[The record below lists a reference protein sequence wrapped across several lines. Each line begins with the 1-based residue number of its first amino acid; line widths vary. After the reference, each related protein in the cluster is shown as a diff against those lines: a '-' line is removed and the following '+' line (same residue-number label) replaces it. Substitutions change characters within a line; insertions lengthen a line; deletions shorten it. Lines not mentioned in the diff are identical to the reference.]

1 MNLSKLLLQN
11 RVLYNLQFWIIYKSN
26 SLFCTLWQ
34 KKSITRKGFE
44 SYKFQHL
51 LFAFLTHGRAFTKL
65 RFLPFLFFYKFF
77 SKFVSWLYYEALTKP
92 HFFYKY
98 SIYTECTFGLHLCKY
113 KSLPNPLKRV
123 RQRFVLAKVQNKR
136 NASRRFCTKGAF
148 DPYKSSICK
157 KIDRSTSSLM
167 KNKRDRSILDVLKSS
182 FYNVRFW
189 ILYARSSSIK
199 LSPSQFFTWTYF
211 LFFLIIPICA
221 LIAKASEHSL
231 TDFITIAT
239 QPIALSAYS
248 VTFSMAFI
256 ASLFNAFFG
265 FILAWVLVRYN
276 FPGKRFLD
284 AAIDLPFAVPTSV
297 AGLTL
302 ATVYSP
308 QGWIGEFLGR
318 FGIQV
323 IYTRLGVATA
333 MVFVSLPFVVRS
345 LQPVLQEIDSQI
357 EEASW
362 SLGASPYTTF
372 RKVLFPPLLP
382 AFLTGVTLG
391 FSRAIGEYGSLVL
404 VSSNIPYKDLIASVL
419 IFQNLEQYSLGQA
432 TVIATVVLLISFSIL
447 LGVSSIQSWNRNKQN

>member
-1 MNLSKLLLQN
+1 MESK
-11 RVLYNLQFWIIYKSN
+11 
-26 SLFCTLWQ
+26 
-34 KKSITRKGFE
+34 KKFTNFKNVFLGR
-44 SYKFQHL
+44 
-51 LFAFLTHGRAFTKL
+51 FATYPFLPFFAPL
-65 RFLPFLFFYKFF
+65 RFLVMPLF
-77 SKFVSWLYYEALTKP
+77 A
-92 HFFYKY
+92 
-98 SIYTECTFGLHLCKY
+98 
-113 KSLPNPLKRV
+113 KRGHG
-123 RQRFVLAKVQNKR
+123 Q
-136 NASRRFCTKGAF
+136 KGQW
-148 DPYKSSICK
+148 KGQG
-157 KIDRSTSSLM
+157 TQ
-167 KNKRDRSILDVLKSS
+167 
-182 FYNVRFW
+182 W
-189 ILYARSSSIK
+189 
-199 LSPSQFFTWTYF
+199 SQLFTWTYF

-221 LIAKASEHSL
+221 LLAKAGENRFI
-231 TDFITIAT
+231 DFFHIAT

-248 VTFSMAFI
+248 VTFSMGI
-256 ASLFNAFFG
+256 LASLFNAFFG
-265 FILAWVLVRYN
+265 FILAWVLVRYH

-308 QGWIGEFLGR
+308 QGPLGSLLSSLH
-318 FGIQV
+318 IQV

-345 LQPVLQEIDSQI
+345 LQPVLQEIDEQI
-357 EEASW
+357 EESAW

-419 IFQNLEQYSLGQA
+419 IFQNLEQYSLGEA

-447 LGVSSIQSWNRNKQN
+447 LGVSSLQSWNRNKLS

>member
-1 MNLSKLLLQN
+1 M
-11 RVLYNLQFWIIYKSN
+11 I
-26 SLFCTLWQ
+26 
-34 KKSITRKGFE
+34 RKNVT
-44 SYKFQHL
+44 S
-51 LFAFLTHGRAFTKL
+51 
-65 RFLPFLFFYKFF
+65 
-77 SKFVSWLYYEALTKP
+77 FVT
-92 HFFYKY
+92 
-98 SIYTECTFGLHLCKY
+98 
-113 KSLPNPLKRV
+113 
-123 RQRFVLAKVQNKR
+123 
-136 NASRRFCTKGAF
+136 
-148 DPYKSSICK
+148 
-157 KIDRSTSSLM
+157 
-167 KNKRDRSILDVLKSS
+167 
-182 FYNVRFW
+182 
-189 ILYARSSSIK
+189 
-199 LSPSQFFTWTYF
+199 PSQFFTWWYF

-221 LIAKASEHSL
+221 LLAKASENNFI
-231 TDFITIAT
+231 DFINIAT

-248 VTFSMAFI
+248 VTFSMAFV

-265 FILAWVLVRYN
+265 FILSWVLVRYN

-308 QGWIGEFLGR
+308 QGWIGQTLNNFC
-318 FGIQV
+318 GIQV
-323 IYTRLGVATA
+323 VYTRLGVATA

-345 LQPVLQEIDSQI
+345 LQPVLQELDSQI

-362 SLGASPYTTF
+362 CLGASPYNTF

-447 LGVSSIQSWNRNKQN
+447 LGVSSIQSWNRNKQS

>member
-1 MNLSKLLLQN
+1 MFAKST
-11 RVLYNLQFWIIYKSN
+11 IY
-26 SLFCTLWQ
+26 
-34 KKSITRKGFE
+34 
-44 SYKFQHL
+44 
-51 LFAFLTHGRAFTKL
+51 
-65 RFLPFLFFYKFF
+65 
-77 SKFVSWLYYEALTKP
+77 
-92 HFFYKY
+92 
-98 SIYTECTFGLHLCKY
+98 
-113 KSLPNPLKRV
+113 
-123 RQRFVLAKVQNKR
+123 
-136 NASRRFCTKGAF
+136 
-148 DPYKSSICK
+148 
-157 KIDRSTSSLM
+157 
-167 KNKRDRSILDVLKSS
+167 LDV
-182 FYNVRFW
+182 
-189 ILYARSSSIK
+189 
-199 LSPSQFFTWTYF
+199 FFI
-211 LFFLIIPICA
+211 FLIIPICA
-221 LIAKASEHSL
+221 LITKAGENNFI
-231 TDFITIAT
+231 DFIAIAT

-308 QGWIGEFLGR
+308 QGWIGEFLGQ

-333 MVFVSLPFVVRS
+333 MIFVSLPFVVRS

-362 SLGASPYTTF
+362 SLGASPYNTF

-391 FSRAIGEYGSLVL
+391 FSRAIGEYGS
-404 VSSNIPYKDLIASVL
+404 K
-419 IFQNLEQYSLGQA
+419 F
-432 TVIATVVLLISFSIL
+432 
-447 LGVSSIQSWNRNKQN
+447 

>member
-1 MNLSKLLLQN
+1 MRGKAWHQGGRSKAKLGDTSRSLASLRLPRLQRDMASTNKILS
-11 RVLYNLQFWIIYKSN
+11 NLQFWKAS
-26 SLFCTLWQ
+26 
-34 KKSITRKGFE
+34 
-44 SYKFQHL
+44 
-51 LFAFLTHGRAFTKL
+51 
-65 RFLPFLFFYKFF
+65 
-77 SKFVSWLYYEALTKP
+77 
-92 HFFYKY
+92 
-98 SIYTECTFGLHLCKY
+98 
-113 KSLPNPLKRV
+113 KSLPY
-123 RQRFVLAKVQNKR
+123 
-136 NASRRFCTKGAF
+136 TGA
-148 DPYKSSICK
+148 IMRC
-157 KIDRSTSSLM
+157 
-167 KNKRDRSILDVLKSS
+167 
-182 FYNVRFW
+182 
-189 ILYARSSSIK
+189 
-199 LSPSQFFTWTYF
+199 SPSQLFTWGYF

-221 LIAKASEHSL
+221 LIGKASENSFI
-231 TDFITIAT
+231 DFITIAT

-333 MVFVSLPFVVRS
+333 MIFVSLPFVVRS

-362 SLGASPYTTF
+362 SLGASPYSTF
-372 RKVLFPPLLP
+372 RNVLFPPLLP

-447 LGVSSIQSWNRNKQN
+447 LGVSSIQSWNRNKQGV